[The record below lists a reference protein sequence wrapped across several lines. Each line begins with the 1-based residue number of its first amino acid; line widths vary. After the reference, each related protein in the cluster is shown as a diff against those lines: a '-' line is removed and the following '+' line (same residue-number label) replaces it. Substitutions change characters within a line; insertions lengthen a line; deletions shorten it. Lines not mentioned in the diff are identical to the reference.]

1 MVLVQQDH
9 RASWR
14 MWLPARL
21 RGTPAGRQ
29 AEEKT
34 MSGLNLLFTVL
45 AIAVLVL
52 LVVWL
57 VTAL

>member
-1 MVLVQQDH
+1 
-9 RASWR
+9 

-29 AEEKT
+29 AEEET